1 MFGICEDV
9 LYVILKYVS
18 DSDILNLNK
27 AFPELIELKF
37 MKKRVDRA
45 LAQCYGP
52 FWRLDE
58 NLINKIIGYVDDQSL
73 QILSLT
79 VGDLENLSK
88 KLKCRIDSFA
98 KKNKHKCMQCYHRY
112 EKEWQIQYHRSCR
125 KCKYL
130 SL

>member
-1 MFGICEDV
+1 
-9 LYVILKYVS
+9 
-18 DSDILNLNK
+18 
-27 AFPELIELKF
+27 

-98 KKNKHKCMQCYHRY
+98 KKNKYRCMQCYHRY

-130 SL
+130 SLLTYDFVISNDFFCFHSDVQRLRFLGS